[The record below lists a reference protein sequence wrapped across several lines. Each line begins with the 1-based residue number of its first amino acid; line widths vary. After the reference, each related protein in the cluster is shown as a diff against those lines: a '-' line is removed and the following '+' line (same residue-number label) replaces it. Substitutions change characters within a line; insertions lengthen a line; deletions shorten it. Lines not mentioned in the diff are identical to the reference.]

1 VLLTVPLALSYPVS
15 FVPKGCRKPTT
26 EYFLADAFADL
37 RAVDSN
43 DAEVAFRVQASGNS
57 SQAEGTFEILSY
69 DDRLWWPLRLFNRQD
84 GTFPLATKDTLLN
97 EIESGRE
104 NFLRLRP
111 MWLAARRIE
120 TAEIREIVSNGYQA
134 ALAGAQRKITDYLLL
149 CGATPYVADGEP
161 VYVGSEI
168 AGIGADRTALVRRD
182 WTNYQARNSSST
194 LRNFCR
200 GQFYRANAF
209 GNGANRPYI
218 ESLRPDLIRVQSEE
232 IQLDALF
239 RCALEWLETKDKFPP
254 SDEVRRTFAIFSD
267 AADQDRRS
275 PSLSRDR
282 LLAVNC
288 FMKFVYKTY
297 RRRYASDP
305 FTDVELFAR
314 TQKLVSDPCNVA
326 LTKQE
331 EDALAGI
338 AF

>member
-1 VLLTVPLALSYPVS
+1 MVLTVPLALSYPVS

-26 EYFLADAFADL
+26 EYFLADSFADL

-69 DDRLWWPLRLFNRQD
+69 DDRLWWPLRLFNRID
-84 GTFPLATKDTLLN
+84 GTFPLANKETLLN

-120 TAEIREIVSNGYQA
+120 TAEIREIVSNGHQA
-134 ALAGAQRKITDYLLL
+134 ALAGAQRKISDYLLL
-149 CGATPYVADGEP
+149 CGGMPYVADGEP
-161 VYVGSEI
+161 VYVGSHI
-168 AGIGADRTALVRRD
+168 AGIGADRTARVQRD
-182 WTNYQARNSSST
+182 WTNYQARNASST

-200 GQFYRANAF
+200 GEFYRGDGF
-209 GNGANRPYI
+209 DDGANRPFI
-218 ESLRPDLIRVQSEE
+218 ESLRPDLVRVQSAEV
-232 IQLDALF
+232 QLDAFF

-254 SDEVRRTFAIFSD
+254 ADEVHRTLAIFSD
-267 AADQDRRS
+267 VADRDLNS
-275 PSLSRDR
+275 PSISRDR
-282 LLAVNC
+282 LVALND
-288 FMKFVYKTY
+288 FIEFVYKPY
-297 RRRYASDP
+297 RRRYAFDP
-305 FTDVELFAR
+305 FTDFELFAR
-314 TQKLVSDPCNVA
+314 TQKLVSEPCNVA